1 MIMEKYNRLIKEYER
16 DYEGFDFT
24 TQVFTSEERIYLI
37 IRNENGDD
45 LIKLNF
51 DYFPEMQYGELEF
64 NLEYLNCEKYSMNE
78 MEEIIIKT
86 ILRDFE
92 QDQA

>member
-1 MIMEKYNRLIKEYER
+1 
-16 DYEGFDFT
+16 
-24 TQVFTSEERIYLI
+24 
-37 IRNENGDD
+37 
-45 LIKLNF
+45 
-51 DYFPEMQYGELEF
+51 MQYGELEF

-78 MEEIIIKT
+78 TEEIIIKT

>member
-37 IRNENGDD
+37 IR
-45 LIKLNF
+45 
-51 DYFPEMQYGELEF
+51 
-64 NLEYLNCEKYSMNE
+64 
-78 MEEIIIKT
+78 T
-86 ILRDFE
+86 I
-92 QDQA
+92 

>member
-1 MIMEKYNRLIKEYER
+1 MIMEKYNRLIREYER

-64 NLEYLNCEKYSMNE
+64 NLEYLNCEKYSMNKAE
-78 MEEIIIKT
+78 VTVVNKV
-86 ILRDFE
+86 LYDFE
-92 QDQA
+92 QDEA